1 MRYSAATVDPDD
13 FTPANGWSLRTS
25 NYNRPTE
32 ILIAVT
38 SYNEDKL
45 LYSRMS
51 STTLV
56 YNTFPYF
63 LFCQAPFTTLC

>member
-13 FTPANGWSLRTS
+13 FTAANGWSLRTS

-45 LYSRMS
+45 LYSRTS
-51 STTLV
+51 SLDLTIKRIPLIV
-56 YNTFPYF
+56 G
-63 LFCQAPFTTLC
+63 

>member
-13 FTPANGWSLRTS
+13 FTANNGWSLRTS

-51 STTLV
+51 SLD
-56 YNTFPYF
+56 
-63 LFCQAPFTTLC
+63 